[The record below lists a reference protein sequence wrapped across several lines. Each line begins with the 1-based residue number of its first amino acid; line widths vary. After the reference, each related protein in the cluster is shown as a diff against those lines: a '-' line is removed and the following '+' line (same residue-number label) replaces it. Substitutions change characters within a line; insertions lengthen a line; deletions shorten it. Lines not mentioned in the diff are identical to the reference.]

1 MNSLLPPNT
10 TAVERKLEQV
20 TASIGDLSAPL
31 RDIWNPATCPEH
43 LLPWLAWAF
52 SVDRWEEAWSVEQK
66 RQIIATAVAIHR
78 RKGTPADV
86 REVIE
91 LIFGGGEILE
101 AWQFGGQPYTFKIAT
116 TGQLAS
122 DADYQRLIRMVD
134 DTKPARAWLAALQ
147 VKRSATLAFTLGTY
161 THTGTHMVIR
171 SQIDPRPSATTV
183 TLGLAMH
190 SANTTTVHPARVA
203 LTPAATAL
211 TIGTAA
217 LIATTTTIQ
226 PRA

>member
-10 TAVERKLEQV
+10 TAMERRLEQV
-20 TASIGDLSAPL
+20 TARLGELPAPL

-78 RKGTPADV
+78 SKGTPAAV

-101 AWQFGGQPYTFKIAT
+101 AWQFDGQPYTFKIAT

-122 DADYQRLIRMVD
+122 DADYQRLMRMVD
-134 DTKPARAWLAALQ
+134 ATKPARAWLAALQ

-161 THTGTHMVIR
+161 THTGINMAIR
-171 SQIDPRPSATTV
+171 SRLDPRPAATSV
-183 TLGLAMH
+183 TLGVAWH
-190 SANTTTVHPARVA
+190 RANTTTVHPARVA

-211 TIGTAA
+211 HTGAAA
-217 LIATTTTIQ
+217 LIATTITIQ

>member
-10 TAVERKLEQV
+10 TAMERTLEQV
-20 TASIGDLSAPL
+20 TARLGELPAPL
-31 RDIWNPATCPEH
+31 RDLWNPATCPEH

-52 SVDRWEEAWSVEQK
+52 SVDRWEEAWNVEQK

-78 RKGTPADV
+78 RKGTPAAV

-122 DADYQRLIRMVD
+122 VADYQRLIRMVD

-161 THTGTHMVIR
+161 THTGINMSIR
-171 SQIDPRPSATTV
+171 SMIDPRPAATTV
-183 TLGLAMH
+183 TLGLALH
-190 SANTTTVHPARVA
+190 GANTTTVHPARVA
-203 LTPAATAL
+203 LNPAATAL
-211 TIGTAA
+211 TTGTAA